1 MFDFFSLTDTI
12 GVGFSLYQGVVGGR
26 VKTKMIG
33 PSPRAPA
40 GGHAPEIELCLKES
54 ETSGSQ
60 SIVFLI
66 LIGLRSITF
75 LKAQPD
81 SDLPDG
87 VSGTRRGRGCTPGSS
102 SYQGQ
107 GRGGGA
113 VNSTHRHRVWW
124 LPSGYVFDT
133 W

>member
-1 MFDFFSLTDTI
+1 M
-12 GVGFSLYQGVVGGR
+12 
-26 VKTKMIG
+26 KMIG
-33 PSPRAPA
+33 PSPR
-40 GGHAPEIELCLKES
+40 HAPRSGIELCLKES

-66 LIGLRSITF
+66 LFVLRSITF

-87 VSGTRRGRGCTPGSS
+87 VSGTRRGRGVLPGCTPGSS
-102 SYQGQ
+102 LYQGQ

-113 VNSTHRHRVWW
+113 VNSTHRHHVWW